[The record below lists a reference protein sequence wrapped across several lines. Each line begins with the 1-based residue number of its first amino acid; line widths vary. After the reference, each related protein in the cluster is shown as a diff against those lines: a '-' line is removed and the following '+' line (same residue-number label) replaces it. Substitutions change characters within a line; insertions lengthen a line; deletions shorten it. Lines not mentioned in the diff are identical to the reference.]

1 MSELINK
8 AKENV
13 PKVYES
19 GRKIGHD
26 EGIEEGYDNGLSVA
40 IDVQEEFLEG
50 QPKTYYDAFWDA
62 FQHNGTRTNYNY
74 AFAGSG
80 FDVEIMKPKYIPI
93 VPKNAQY
100 MFAHNLKG
108 APNKKDY
115 TEICKMI
122 DLSQIT
128 NASSLFQNI
137 CGKNITVDLSSC
149 TAASNAFNCNSG
161 GDLDNV
167 TLKVTEKLTSA
178 SNMFL
183 YNTDLTTLTFTED
196 SVIAVGL
203 TLQKCPKLS
212 KASIESV
219 INALSTTTTGL
230 TVTLSQTA
238 VNNAFTEAEW
248 EALEATKPNW
258 TISLI

>member
-40 IDVQEEFLEG
+40 IDAQEEFLADKP
-50 QPKTYYDAFWDA
+50 QTYYDTFWDM
-62 FQHNGTRTNYNY
+62 FQMNGERVNYNY
-74 AFAGSG
+74 AFAGTG
-80 FDVEIMKPKYIPI
+80 FDVELMKPKYPI
-93 VPKNAQY
+93 VPKNAAY
-100 MFAHNLKG
+100 MFAHNTRSY
-108 APNKKDY
+108 PNQQDY
-115 TEICKMI
+115 SEICKKI
-122 DLSQIT
+122 DLSKVE
-128 NASSLFQNI
+128 NATSIFQNI
-137 CGKNITVDLSSC
+137 CGKNLTVDLSSC
-149 TAASNAFNCNSG
+149 TSASNAFNCNSG
-161 GDLDNV
+161 GDIDNL

-183 YNTDLTTLTFTED
+183 YNTYLTTLTFTED

-230 TVTLSQTA
+230 TITLSKTA
-238 VNNAFTEAEW
+238 VNNAFTDAEW
-248 EALEATKPNW
+248 TALEATKPNW